1 MKKVETIVYI
11 VVVVLLIGLI
21 GAFVIRYKDNV
32 AETLD
37 IDTGIEFTA
46 DKVADKAEKKLF
58 SEVNGG
64 KQIFTCKKFALWAN
78 SFANVY
84 QVTFNND
91 GTKST
96 HSLPAKDETTFTHL
110 IVLTGST
117 PVWNL
122 TNRTDEVKTFTLYYT
137 ITDGRG
143 LVQANDLYY
152 AKGGSLSV
160 TESDLCIFD
169 IDGKEIKVSGE
180 VNNKPYELGQ
190 PYMVTFALNAGQ
202 SCVLRSTLNRL
213 VIYGI
218 DCD

>member
-46 DKVADKAEKKLF
+46 DKVNEKKF

-64 KQIFTCKKFALWAN
+64 VQIFTCKKFALWAD

-84 QVTFNND
+84 QVTFDN
-91 GTKST
+91 GETKST
-96 HSLPAKDETTFTHL
+96 HSLFAKDETTFTHL
-110 IVLTGST
+110 IALTGST

-122 TNRTDEVKTFTLYYT
+122 TNRTDEVKMFTLYYT
-137 ITDGRG
+137 VTDGYG
-143 LVQANDLYY
+143 LVKANDLYY

-160 TESDLCIFD
+160 TESTLCVFD
-169 IDGKEIKVSGE
+169 TDGKEIKVSGE
-180 VNNKPYELGQ
+180 VNSKYYELGQ

-202 SCVLRSTLNRL
+202 SCVLRSTSNRL